1 MATIRNAVVIRRPRH
16 DVFAAL
22 SNPRSELEWN
32 PKVQLMERIDDGPL
46 GVGSKFRAKW
56 KLSKPLTLE
65 ITRYDAPNGWSYTND
80 GPIEV
85 DLDIDL
91 VDHPDGTEL
100 RSRFS
105 PRAKGSARLMFPFFL
120 MAIRREE
127 RQNLQH
133 LKRWLEA
140 PRSTS

>member
-1 MATIRNAVVIRRPRH
+1 
-16 DVFAAL
+16 
-22 SNPRSELEWN
+22 
-32 PKVQLMERIDDGPL
+32 MERIDDGPL

-91 VDHPDGTEL
+91 LDHSDGTEL

-105 PRAKGSARLMFPFFL
+105 PRAKGAARLKFPFFL
-120 MAIRREE
+120 MAIRRGE
-127 RQNLQH
+127 RQNMQH

-140 PRSTS
+140 PRSTA